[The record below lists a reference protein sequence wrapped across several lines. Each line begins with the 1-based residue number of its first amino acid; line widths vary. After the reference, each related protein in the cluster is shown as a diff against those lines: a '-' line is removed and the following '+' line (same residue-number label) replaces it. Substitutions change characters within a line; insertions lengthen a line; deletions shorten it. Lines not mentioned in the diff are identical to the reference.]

1 MTRLLIRLTAFALV
15 TVCLVLRFSAVEAE
29 EPKEAGSQAVS
40 KVVFQVSDSDSS
52 KWNLVLNNAAN
63 AQKELGKSLVAEIVV
78 YGPGI
83 GMLESDSPVAKRIQ
97 AALSGGIKIVACEN
111 TMAALK
117 LTRNQMLPDIGY
129 VPAGVVELINRQSEG
144 YAYIRP

>member
-1 MTRLLIRLTAFALV
+1 MTHLPFRFAAFALSAF
-15 TVCLVLRFSAVEAE
+15 CLVLHFSPVAAE
-29 EPKEAGSQAVS
+29 EPKAAASQGVS
-40 KVVFQVSDSDSS
+40 KVVFQVSDSDTS
-52 KWNLVLNNAAN
+52 KWNLTLNNAAN
-63 AQKELGKSLVAEIVV
+63 AQKELGKSLFAEIVV

-83 GMLESDSPVAKRIQ
+83 GMLESDSQVAKRVQ
-97 AALSGGIKIVACEN
+97 AALSSGIKIVACEN

-117 LTRNQMLPDIGY
+117 LTRSQMLPDIGY

>member
-1 MTRLLIRLTAFALV
+1 MHTLSIRCPALLACSAWLACAALPGFAQTA
-15 TVCLVLRFSAVEAE
+15 AVA
-29 EPKEAGSQAVS
+29 AVATTA
-40 KVVFQVSDSDSS
+40 KVVFQVSDGDPG

-63 AQKELGKSLVAEIVV
+63 ARHDLGKGLVAEIVV

-83 GMLESDSPVAKRIQ
+83 GMLEGDSPVAKRVR
-97 AALSGGIKIVACEN
+97 AALSDDIRIVACEN

-117 LTRNQMLPDIGY
+117 LTHRDMLDGIGY
-129 VPAGVVELINRQSEG
+129 VPAGVVELIERQQQG